1 MVRKRIDHSA
11 VSFGNKMYVIEIL
24 HCEVYDN
31 ITKKFTIS
39 NIMKS
44 YSKKMVL
51 SLRALSINNK
61 LVYFCNYSFQLSVYV
76 YDLVEKKWLVEAYFV
91 EDIYMNAT
99 DLCYLQYSKT

>member
-1 MVRKRIDHSA
+1 
-11 VSFGNKMYVIEIL
+11 
-24 HCEVYDN
+24 
-31 ITKKFTIS
+31 
-39 NIMKS
+39 
-44 YSKKMVL
+44 MVL